1 MIKNIIREVAPEACD
16 FSYYFDN
23 DGLTE
28 RGGDYC
34 YNLFIISNE
43 GWGRISGFNID
54 EYKNIQDKID
64 HILDGFQDVEDKV
77 TDYDG
82 RRYTYKDIMQEYGID
97 YNSRKCHALKEW
109 AKDADTAEP
118 ETVAAFLT
126 ITTGKKWDTD
136 SVHGYC
142 QGDYVDLVYCQ
153 EHYKNGVENY
163 GEIWL
168 GCAKE
173 FCVIDVEDYQEPE
186 EEGGEPTYTE
196 GDAVYGYIV
205 ADCEAWRDDD
215 YKRIVCKWAG
225 INEDETRL
233 EMIEDSHTY
242 TKYSYRVA

>member
-23 DGLTE
+23 DALTG

-34 YNLFIISNE
+34 YNLFIIGDGRQVGSFNE
-43 GWGRISGFNID
+43 R
-54 EYKNIQDKID
+54 EYSRVQSEADL
-64 HILDGFQDVEDKV
+64 ILDNFSNVGSGP
-77 TDYDG
+77 YDFVS
-82 RRYTYKDIMQEYGID
+82 YKEAMQNAGIEY
-97 YNSRKCHALKEW
+97 NPRLCHALKEW

-118 ETVAAFLT
+118 ETVAAYLT
-126 ITTGKKWDTD
+126 ITTGKKWETD
-136 SVHGYC
+136 SVRGYS
-142 QGDYVDLVYCQ
+142 QGDYVDLVYCP

-186 EEGGEPTYTE
+186 EEGGKPTYTE
-196 GDAVYGYIV
+196 GDTVYGYIV
-205 ADCEAWRDDD
+205 ADCEAWRDED
-215 YKRIVCKWAG
+215 YKRIVCEWAG

>member
-1 MIKNIIREVAPEACD
+1 MIKNIIREVAPESCD
-16 FSYYFDN
+16 FSYYFDD

-82 RRYTYKDIMQEYGID
+82 RRYTYKDIMQEYGIE

-118 ETVAAFLT
+118 ETVAAYLT
-126 ITTGKKWDTD
+126 ITTGKKWDV
-136 SVHGYC
+136 SSAHGYC
-142 QGDYVDLVYCQ
+142 QGDYVEMVYCP

-173 FCVIDVEDYQEPE
+173 FCVIDLDENGE
-186 EEGGEPTYTE
+186 EA
-196 GDAVYGYIV
+196 DSCYGYIV
-205 ADCEAWRDDD
+205 ADCEAWRDED
-215 YKRIVCKWAG
+215 YKRIVCEWAG
-225 INEDETRL
+225 INEEETRL
-233 EMIEDSHTY
+233 ELIDGQNTY
-242 TKYSYRVA
+242 TTYSYRVA